1 MDFALS
7 ILPLV
12 VIIAVLAFKKHMLL
26 AGLLGG
32 IVVVVIAGV
41 PFSEVESSVVG
52 GFGTMF
58 GSVAP
63 ILYAAAAAMAAKG
76 GCFNALVAL
85 CEKLLRG
92 KYAILAAVLVLVE
105 AFATYMAG
113 MSAGNTMVI
122 APLVFA
128 AIGAAPEV
136 IAAMAIAGATCFI
149 CSPAGTQAV
158 VTAENIGIDVTEFA
172 SIMLPFAVVFVVLAA
187 LLAFWGV
194 RRRGTMIAEGADEK
208 MSPTAELA
216 KLSNVILL
224 KRSVPVIVLLILV
237 VFGGMFNAAI
247 GTPIVVPVVTV
258 CLVSILMVVCTD
270 FSIDETCKALVSGS
284 QFILTTLFAVG
295 IFLGFINLMDAQMGT
310 FANLASLASA
320 VPSYVVL
327 PVAMVLGFLIAIP
340 SGAFCAGVLALILP
354 TLALMGFSPIAMGF
368 IALATGMGTQIS
380 PVQINVAALS
390 DGFNKEIMEIVKN
403 NIKYM
408 GGMLVILIAVAL
420 VFA

>member
-1 MDFALS
+1 MSFALS
-7 ILPLV
+7 ILPLL
-12 VIIAVLAFKKHMLL
+12 VIIAVLALRQHMLL

-32 IVVVVIAGV
+32 IVVVILAGV
-41 PFSEVESSVVG
+41 PMGDVESSIVE

-58 GSVAP
+58 GAVAP
-63 ILYAAAAAMAAKG
+63 IMYAAAAAMAAKG
-76 GCFNALVAL
+76 GCFNSLVAL
-85 CEKLLRG
+85 CEKLLKG
-92 KYAILAAVLVLVE
+92 KYAILAAVLVIVE

-122 APLVFA
+122 APLVCA
-128 AIGAAPEV
+128 AIGAVPEV

-158 VTAENIGIDVTEFA
+158 VTAENLGIDVAEFA
-172 SIMLPFAVVFVVLAA
+172 NIMLPFAIVFVLAAA

-194 RRRGTMIAEGADEK
+194 HRRGTMIAEDAESK
-208 MSPTAELA
+208 ESPTAELA
-216 KLSNVILL
+216 KLSNGVLF
-224 KRSVPVIVLLILV
+224 KQSVPVIVLLVLV
-237 VFGGMFNAAI
+237 VFGGMLNKAV
-247 GTPIVVPVVTV
+247 GVTLVVPIVTV

-270 FSIDETCKALVSGS
+270 LTIDGTCKALVDGS
-284 QFILTTLFAVG
+284 KFILTTLFAVG
-295 IFLGFINLMDAQMGT
+295 IFLGFINLMDAQLGT
-310 FANLASLASA
+310 FANLASLASM
-320 VPSYVVL
+320 VPNYIVL
-327 PVAMVLGFLIAIP
+327 PVAMILGFLIAIP

-390 DGFNKEIMEIVKN
+390 DGFNREIMDIVKN
-403 NIKYM
+403 NVKYM
-408 GGMLVILIAVAL
+408 GGTLVILIVFAL